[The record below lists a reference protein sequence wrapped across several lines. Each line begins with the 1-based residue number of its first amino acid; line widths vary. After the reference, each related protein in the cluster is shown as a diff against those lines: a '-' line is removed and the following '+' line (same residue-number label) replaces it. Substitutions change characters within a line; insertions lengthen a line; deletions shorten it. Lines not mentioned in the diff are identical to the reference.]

1 MSFKELNIELEYR
14 TYLENV
20 IENFYIPVLREAK
33 TYKRATGFFS
43 SSLLVSISYGLCEYI
58 KKGGIVK
65 LMFSPNISK
74 EDYDA
79 IEKGYKILEKVVEDS
94 LINDFKDAESIEEE
108 KRYAFLSYLIS
119 TKKIEIKL
127 LITKENKSMYHE
139 KMGIL
144 TDSEGNLLSFSG
156 SSNESLNGFEKNYET
171 IDVYCGW
178 NSNDSYVRSKMKDSS
193 FDRLW
198 NGKENGVT
206 TIEFPEA
213 IKHKLFNYQNRHSSN
228 KEYIDLDDNI
238 IKDILEERKKKVIG
252 SALPSM
258 NNMTLYP
265 YQDEAVNDWMNHN
278 SIGIYSMA
286 TGTGKTRTACASIVR
301 LFESKKKL
309 AVVVVCPQIHLA
321 QQWEEELEKF
331 NIKSIPCYTGT
342 DWKKNIANV
351 TKKYKLGLLKF
362 YCLVV
367 VNKTFVTDEFHAC
380 INNNKSEMLLCID
393 EAHNAGAKYFRKY
406 LDDNFK
412 YRLALSATFERH
424 NDPEGNNA
432 LMDFFK
438 RKSIEFTLE
447 QAIPTYL
454 CPYYYHPVVCKL
466 SENELEEYYEISK
479 KISEQSVKENK
490 GDPSDYYKT
499 LLVKRAR
506 IIAKCESKITKLLL
520 EIEPFKNDHNILIYC
535 GAVKYD
541 EPTYDDSTDEI
552 KQISLV
558 AKKLYSLYGMKTCK
572 FTSEESPAQ
581 RKTIKSDFMQK
592 KIQSL
597 IAIRCLD
604 EGMNIPGIK
613 TAFILAS
620 STNPKEYIQRRGR
633 VLRLDGE
640 KQFAVIYDFITLP
653 YALGEED
660 TTSEFHKFDVSL
672 VKRELDR
679 IQEFSRISLNAN
691 DNYHLIDML
700 KNNYEIDL
708 IQEDDLYD

>member
-1 MSFKELNIELEYR
+1 MSFKDLNIELEYR

-20 IENFYIPVLREAK
+20 IESFYIPILRNAK
-33 TYKRATGFFS
+33 TYKRSIGFFS

-58 KKGGIVK
+58 KNGGVVK
-65 LMFSPNISK
+65 LMFSPNISQ
-74 EDYDA
+74 EDYEA
-79 IEKGYKILEKVVEDS
+79 IKNGYKVLDNVVEES
-94 LINDFKDAESIEEE
+94 MIKEFKEAETIDDE
-108 KRYAFLSYLIS
+108 KRYAFLSYLVS

-144 TDSEGNLLSFSG
+144 TDDEDNILSFSG

-178 NSNDSYVRSKMKDSS
+178 TSNDNYMRCKIKDGS

-198 NGKENGVT
+198 EGKEKGVT
-206 TIEFPEA
+206 TLEFPEA
-213 IKHKLFNYQNRHSSN
+213 IKHKLFNYQKKYSSG
-228 KEYIDLDDNI
+228 EDFIDLDDNI
-238 IKDILEERKKKVIG
+238 IKEILEERKKRAVV
-252 SALPSM
+252 SNLPSM
-258 NNMTLYP
+258 NNMPLYD
-265 YQDEAVNDWMNHN
+265 YQNQAIEDWLSHD

-286 TGTGKTRTACASIVR
+286 TGTGKTRTACASIVK
-301 LFESKKKL
+301 LFEKKKKL

-331 NIKSIPCYTGT
+331 NIRAIPCYTGT
-342 DWKKNIANV
+342 DWKKSVVNV
-351 TKKYKLGLLKF
+351 TKKFKLGLIKF

-367 VNKTFVTDEFHAC
+367 VNKTFTTEEFHLS
-380 INNNKSEMLLCID
+380 IDSNKNEMLLCID

-406 LDDNFK
+406 LDVNFK

-424 NDPEGNNA
+424 NDFEGNEA
-432 LMDFFK
+432 LMNFFV

-447 QAIPTYL
+447 QAIPKYL
-454 CPYYYHPVVCKL
+454 CPYYYYPVICNL
-466 SENELEEYYEISK
+466 NDIELEEYYEISK
-479 KISEQSVKENK
+479 KISEQSPKENK
-490 GDPSDYYKT
+490 SDPSDYYKT
-499 LLVKRAR
+499 LLVARAR
-506 IIAKCESKITKLLL
+506 IIAKCESKIDRLL
-520 EIEPFKNDHNILIYC
+520 ETIEPYKNDYNMLIYC
-535 GAVKYD
+535 GSVKYD
-541 EPTYDDSTDEI
+541 EPTYENSTDEI

-558 AKKLYSLYGMKTCK
+558 AKRLYSEYGMKTCK
-572 FTSEESPAQ
+572 FTSEETPKQ
-581 RKTIKSDFMQK
+581 RKTIKQDFIDK

-597 IAIRCLD
+597 VAIRCLD

-620 STNPKEYIQRRGR
+620 STNPKEYVQRRGR
-633 VLRLDGE
+633 VLRLDGV
-640 KQFAVIYDFITLP
+640 KTHAIIYDFIALP
-653 YALGEED
+653 YALGNE
-660 TTSEFHKFDVSL
+660 KFNPDFYKYDVSL

-679 IQEFSRISLNAN
+679 IQEFTRISLNAS
-691 DNYHLIDML
+691 DNYQLIDTL